1 MKKIRSLQ
9 KVLLMLPLLFV
20 SVVTFAQST
29 SISGIVNDPT
39 GSPVPGVTVVIKGTT
54 NGTITAPDGSF
65 SLKNVDQNGI
75 LVFSFVGMKQQ
86 EIAVAGKSVINVIL
100 ESEVSDLGEVVVV
113 GYGVQ
118 RKEAVTG
125 SVASISGDVMRDV
138 PSSNITQA
146 LQGRI
151 SGVELAQTSS
161 KPGAAMQIRIR
172 GTRSL
177 TASNDPLIVL
187 DGIPFAG
194 SIGDISPD
202 DIKSLDLLKDAS
214 ATAIYGSRGANGVI
228 LITTNK
234 GQKGQKPKVSYN
246 AYYGTKQAI
255 KYPMMNNEEFI
266 ALRAAAGI
274 YTNGEDE
281 FNENN
286 TDWQD
291 LLYRVAKVS
300 NHDVSV
306 TGGTNQG
313 SYNFGAG
320 YYLDQ
325 AVIPTQQYSRISLRG
340 SVDQAIGK
348 YFRVGVTT
356 NNNFSVSEGSQ
367 VGLYTIL
374 SMSPLADPYDE
385 NGELKRTI
393 KMPLDEYWLYT
404 EDVVNDVKD
413 RWLSE
418 TRAFGSYNNLFTEV
432 KIPGIDGLK
441 YRINLGLNFR
451 MSNGGSFTG
460 RGINSSNPD
469 NVSSASISNSLTTNW
484 VVENI
489 LSYDKEFADKHRL
502 NVVGLYS
509 AEQNK
514 YNSTYVSAKDI
525 PNEAFQFY
533 NLGHAAGEITVNPS
547 NQNYQ
552 VSGLI
557 SWMGRAMYSFDDRY
571 MLTATIRSD
580 ASSRL
585 AEGHKWHTYPAVSAG
600 WNISN
605 ESFMDDLKA
614 IDLLKLR
621 VGYGQTSNQ
630 AVSPYATLGRLNTR
644 PYNFGS
650 EFSTGFYVST
660 LPNSNLGWEYSE
672 TYNYGLDFALW
683 KHRLSGTVEYY
694 ITNTKDILLNVN
706 LPNTSG
712 VSSYTGN
719 IGETQNKGLELTL
732 NGLIVDNRDGFSWE
746 AGINWYANRN
756 ELVALASG
764 QEQDESNWWFVGH
777 PINVIYDYEKIGLW
791 QEGDPYMDI
800 LEPGGD
806 NRIGMIKVKYDGE
819 YNEDGTP
826 VRQIG
831 ADDRQIMSVDP
842 KFQGGFNTRFSY
854 KGFDLN
860 IIGAFKY
867 GGILISN
874 LYSSSSY
881 LNLHSGRRNNVKIDY
896 WTPENTDAKYPNP
909 ASVQSGDN
917 PKYSSTL
924 GYFDASYLKIR
935 SINLGYNFHNL
946 NWLKNANIEKMRVYC
961 TVQNP
966 LVMFSPYHKESGM
979 DPETN
984 SYGNENAAVPMSY
997 NLRRLLTIGTTTPST
1012 KNFQVGINLTF

>member
-1 MKKIRSLQ
+1 
-9 KVLLMLPLLFV
+9 
-20 SVVTFAQST
+20 
-29 SISGIVNDPT
+29 
-39 GSPVPGVTVVIKGTT
+39 
-54 NGTITAPDGSF
+54 
-65 SLKNVDQNGI
+65 
-75 LVFSFVGMKQQ
+75 
-86 EIAVAGKSVINVIL
+86 
-100 ESEVSDLGEVVVV
+100 
-113 GYGVQ
+113 
-118 RKEAVTG
+118 
-125 SVASISGDVMRDV
+125 
-138 PSSNITQA
+138 
-146 LQGRI
+146 
-151 SGVELAQTSS
+151 
-161 KPGAAMQIRIR
+161 
-172 GTRSL
+172 
-177 TASNDPLIVL
+177 
-187 DGIPFAG
+187 
-194 SIGDISPD
+194 
-202 DIKSLDLLKDAS
+202 
-214 ATAIYGSRGANGVI
+214 
-228 LITTNK
+228 
-234 GQKGQKPKVSYN
+234 
-246 AYYGTKQAI
+246 
-255 KYPMMNNEEFI
+255 MNNEEFI

>member
-113 GYGVQ
+113 GYGIQ

-202 DIKSLDLLKDAS
+202 DIKSLDILKDAS